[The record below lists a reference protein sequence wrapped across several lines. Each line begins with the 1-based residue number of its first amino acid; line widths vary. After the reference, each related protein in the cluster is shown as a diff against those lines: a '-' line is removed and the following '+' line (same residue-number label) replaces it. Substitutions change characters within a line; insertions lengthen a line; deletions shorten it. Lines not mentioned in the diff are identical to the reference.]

1 MVLTES
7 LSAWLRQSF
16 ARLVTE
22 QTGLEIR
29 AEEQVSFST
38 KILARTKAL
47 KLPFPEAYYQLLES
61 KTTESLQEWQNLVV
75 LLTNPE
81 SFFLR
86 DKSQFNLLKNYIIP
100 ELLVRKQNSKT
111 IRVCSAG
118 CSTGEEAYSLAILF
132 KELIPDLTE
141 WNLTILG
148 VDINPV
154 SLKQAKA
161 GIYRSW
167 SFRGVDTSIQQQYFR
182 QIHDRYQI
190 HPQIQQMLEF
200 EVLNLVKDPFPHPA
214 SKLKDMDLILCRNV
228 FIYFEQSAIAHV
240 LNKIYHAL
248 QPLGYLI
255 TGHTELH
262 AQELLRF
269 QTRVFSEALFYQR
282 PDLTLNQLPSASSLN
297 VEPLL
302 PAKNT
307 KPVEREKNTDVRL
320 EQFRLKNQSSTAESI
335 KTQKFPEPTE
345 SQLIQRTE
353 SLLKKKAYNL
363 ALQQLEKAL
372 ELNSRNPYAHH
383 LMAQILTELDE
394 FTEAIHCCQQAI
406 DLAQSPTAHYYLLAG
421 IFEQQGN
428 IKQAEQILREI
439 IYLEPGS
446 IVASIKL
453 SRIYQQAGYQQQAV
467 SMQELSFATLK
478 QLPADKRI
486 PELNNLTVAE
496 LMSELESAG
505 SSGLPVKE

>member
-1 MVLTES
+1 
-7 LSAWLRQSF
+7 
-16 ARLVTE
+16 
-22 QTGLEIR
+22 
-29 AEEQVSFST
+29 
-38 KILARTKAL
+38 
-47 KLPFPEAYYQLLES
+47 
-61 KTTESLQEWQNLVV
+61 
-75 LLTNPE
+75 
-81 SFFLR
+81 
-86 DKSQFNLLKNYIIP
+86 
-100 ELLVRKQNSKT
+100 
-111 IRVCSAG
+111 
-118 CSTGEEAYSLAILF
+118 
-132 KELIPDLTE
+132 
-141 WNLTILG
+141 
-148 VDINPV
+148 
-154 SLKQAKA
+154 
-161 GIYRSW
+161 
-167 SFRGVDTSIQQQYFR
+167 
-182 QIHDRYQI
+182 
-190 HPQIQQMLEF
+190 
-200 EVLNLVKDPFPHPA
+200 
-214 SKLKDMDLILCRNV
+214 
-228 FIYFEQSAIAHV
+228 
-240 LNKIYHAL
+240 
-248 QPLGYLI
+248 
-255 TGHTELH
+255 
-262 AQELLRF
+262 
-269 QTRVFSEALFYQR
+269 
-282 PDLTLNQLPSASSLN
+282 LTLNQLPSASSLN